1 MNRIISFLA
10 VSSTLAFLSGA
21 ALADPTETGMY
32 NLPSSGPVTLEG
44 TIEQV
49 GNEHRFM
56 LRNDK
61 GIINVN
67 MPRDESIPLK
77 VGDNVSVTGVVQKP
91 LLGVLGSEIKAS
103 DVHIEHRT

>member
-67 MPRDESIPLK
+67 MPRDESIPL
-77 VGDNVSVTGVVQKP
+77 
-91 LLGVLGSEIKAS
+91 LGVLGSEIKAS